1 MKFAKT
7 TLILATLLF
16 AMPALA
22 KDKLDKELKKEKKR
36 FTKEIRANKK
46 AKIHDS
52 TYKVRR
58 SKFQNTSY

>member
-1 MKFAKT
+1 
-7 TLILATLLF
+7 
-16 AMPALA
+16 MPALA

>member
-22 KDKLDKELKKEKKR
+22 KDKLDKELKKEKNVLQKKSERIKKR
-36 FTKEIRANKK
+36 KYTIQHTK
-46 AKIHDS
+46 
-52 TYKVRR
+52 
-58 SKFQNTSY
+58 